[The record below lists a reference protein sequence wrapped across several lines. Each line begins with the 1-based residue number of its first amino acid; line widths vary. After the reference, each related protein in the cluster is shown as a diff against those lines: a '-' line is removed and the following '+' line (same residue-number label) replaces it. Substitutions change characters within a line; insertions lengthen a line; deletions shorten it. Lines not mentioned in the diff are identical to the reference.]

1 MQQIRESDNSSEEDF
16 VYLGCTYSGECIVR
30 IPFSSEQTSDC
41 TLETK
46 WSRRSKETSR
56 IFPLRCSPGLECSA
70 VGRSQNP
77 RNGHQALEWN
87 RWTLHCIWSTTM
99 DDTLKQRYA
108 GNMYKHCPTAGYTNT
123 GYGAYITSIQ
133 HAITS
138 VNERHQWIGHC
149 FDVSIDGQTFQRMN
163 TSPWE
168 INIEDLIIW
177 APERTAAQVQRLN
190 LMWFILSA

>member
-46 WSRRSKETSR
+46 WSRRSKGTSR

-108 GNMYKHCPTAGYTNT
+108 GNMYKQCPTAGYTNT
-123 GYGAYITSIQ
+123 GYGA
-133 HAITS
+133 
-138 VNERHQWIGHC
+138 
-149 FDVSIDGQTFQRMN
+149 
-163 TSPWE
+163 
-168 INIEDLIIW
+168 
-177 APERTAAQVQRLN
+177 
-190 LMWFILSA
+190 FILHQYTMLLPVSMNVINESVTALTSQSMDRLPKGWTHLREKLI